1 MVGMLAVVTVSVT
14 SRGSRRLGMG
24 LCTLFLQEV
33 DLYIQLLNFFLIGI
47 LLDEG
52 ACDVEE
58 PVHDHHGVVVG
69 VSTVD
74 AELGDEPV
82 PATPERSLSSLASMV
97 AVMCLLLPEGKGE
110 LRALLGGRGGRVIE
124 VPTWATVLSRK

>member
-1 MVGMLAVVTVSVT
+1 
-14 SRGSRRLGMG
+14 MG

-33 DLYIQLLNFFLIGI
+33 DFYIQLLNFFLIGL

-52 ACDVEE
+52 ACDVKE
-58 PVHDHHGVVVG
+58 PVHDHHGAVVG

-74 AELGDEPV
+74 AELGDEPF

-97 AVMCLLLPEGKGE
+97 AVMCLLFPEMKGE

>member
-1 MVGMLAVVTVSVT
+1 MLAVVTVSVT

-33 DLYIQLLNFFLIGI
+33 DLYIQLLNFFLIGL

-58 PVHDHHGVVVG
+58 PVHDHHGAVVG

-74 AELGDEPV
+74 AELGDEDSGRGPG
-82 PATPERSLSSLASMV
+82 ATERVRVVRSCGRSLNHQAS
-97 AVMCLLLPEGKGE
+97 
-110 LRALLGGRGGRVIE
+110 GG
-124 VPTWATVLSRK
+124 